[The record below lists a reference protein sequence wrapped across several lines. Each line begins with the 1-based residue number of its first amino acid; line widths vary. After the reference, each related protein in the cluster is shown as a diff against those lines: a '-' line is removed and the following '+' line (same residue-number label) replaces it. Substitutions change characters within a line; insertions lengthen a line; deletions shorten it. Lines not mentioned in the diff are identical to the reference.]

1 MLQNLAVFC
10 AQKNC
15 SLFFNKQFIKAVYP
29 KNGNEEERKF
39 SVIVKALF
47 DFAQMSFQVVK
58 VNQLGDNYANRIIPV
73 NVHTETE
80 NEILK
85 GCIPLLVSGSGEFP
99 ETIYLRLVKI
109 IDAINI
115 ALKAIIPNLKLELHK
130 ISEEI
135 NKDGIKVVQAK
146 VFQSE
151 TEKYSLQSMSPQ
163 D

>member
-1 MLQNLAVFC
+1 M
-10 AQKNC
+10 
-15 SLFFNKQFIKAVYP
+15 
-29 KNGNEEERKF
+29 
-39 SVIVKALF
+39 
-47 DFAQMSFQVVK
+47 VK

-146 VFQSE
+146 VFSIRDGKIFS
-151 TEKYSLQSMSPQ
+151 TKYESAGIKRIISLLNYLISVYNDSAICLVV
-163 D
+163 DELDAGIFE